1 MWKWGERLGTAR
13 PEEVERW
20 NTRDGRGKKS
30 NEILLPG
37 SLNKVRGLK
46 EDYRLVRTL
55 GVEGLSNCDERESA
69 TVA

>member
-1 MWKWGERLGTAR
+1 MD
-13 PEEVERW
+13 VEK
-20 NTRDGRGKKS
+20 NQTKS
-30 NEILLPG
+30 LLPG
-37 SLNKVRGLK
+37 SLNKVRGVK